1 MIIQHLSHSG
11 VLIETPDK
19 QLFIDAIDHVA
30 SNIDYDKSVYFFVTH
45 GHADHY
51 DASIC
56 DFAKETVSYV
66 LSDDIA
72 VPSALSKPV
81 MVQPDE
87 LYCVDDMTV
96 RTFGSTDLGVSFL
109 IELNGVI
116 ILHSG
121 DLNWWHWQNDDEATQ
136 LKEAADFKAIVD
148 RIPEH
153 IDVAFVPYD
162 PRLAGAEHYSFD
174 YYLSTKRVRHIVP
187 IHMRDNFSVSQRM
200 FEQFPAHKDKL
211 VVVQREN
218 EVILEID
225 DLIHL

>member
-11 VLIETPDK
+11 VLIETDDK

-51 DASIC
+51 DVAISNY
-56 DFAKETVSYV
+56 AKQTVRYV
-66 LSDDIA
+66 LSDDIIA
-72 VPSALSKPV
+72 PSVLRAPI

-87 LYCVDDMTV
+87 IYQVDDMIV
-96 RTFGSTDLGVSFL
+96 RTFGSTDLGVSYL
-109 IELNGVI
+109 IDLNGVS

-121 DLNWWHWQNDDEATQ
+121 DLNWWHWQNDDEVTQ

-148 RIPEH
+148 RLPDH

-162 PRLAGAEHYSFD
+162 PRLEGAEHYSFD
-174 YYLSTKRVRHIVP
+174 YYLSTKKVRHIVP

-200 FEQFPAHKDKL
+200 FEQFPEHKDKL

-218 EVILEID
+218 EIILEID